1 MPFGFGKSAEEKQQ
15 EAQRKEQL
23 AADEQR
29 ATASLDSLARGGIP
43 VEALKRLQDPKLR
56 DGSFFTSDLSVNEFL
71 LTQETKLRPISQ
83 VMGSSIY
90 HVGWRGVTFYTPS
103 GEMSGPTTAT
113 NQARSLALRRM
124 SQEASLLGAHVVA
137 GVRPQLQRY
146 EWASGLIE
154 FSFVGTA
161 MRFDGL
167 EPAESASLTNLSG
180 QDVWKLYVSGYW
192 PLGVVAGS
200 SVFHVRPN
208 WNTRRASASTIWGS
222 GRNNQELTD
231 FTAGVYAARHLAS
244 RYLHEDAERLSC
256 SGIVGMVI
264 DQEAEEVE
272 VSSGNNNERTDMVFT
287 FHAMG
292 TAVTERV
299 PQHTIP
305 PIRQTID
312 LRRESSTVAGRRRQ
326 DQ

>member
-1 MPFGFGKSAEEKQQ
+1 
-15 EAQRKEQL
+15 
-23 AADEQR
+23 
-29 ATASLDSLARGGIP
+29 
-43 VEALKRLQDPKLR
+43 VEAVKRLQDQKLL

-71 LTQETKLRPISQ
+71 LTQQTKLRPISQ

-90 HVGWRGVTFYTPS
+90 HVGWRGITAGTPT

-113 NQARSLALRRM
+113 NQARAQALSRM
-124 SQEASLLGAHVVA
+124 RQEASLLGAHVGA

-146 EWASGLIE
+146 EWAAGLIE

-161 MRFDGL
+161 MRFEGL
-167 EPAESASLTNLSG
+167 EPVESASLTNLSG
-180 QDVWKLYVSGYW
+180 QDVWKLYVSGFW

-208 WNTRRASASTIWGS
+208 WNTRRASASSMWGS

-231 FTAGVYAARHLAS
+231 FTAGVYEARHLAS
-244 RYLHEDAERLSC
+244 RYMHDDATRLSC

-264 DQEAEEVE
+264 DQEAEEIE
-272 VSSGNNNERTDMVFT
+272 VSTGNNSDRTDMVFT

-299 PQHTIP
+299 PEHTIP
-305 PIRQTID
+305 SLRQNID
-312 LRRESSTVAGRRRQ
+312 LKRETPSVPRSRRPAPVSQIRT
-326 DQ
+326 